1 MSTPHPR
8 PRHFSML
15 RDLQGGQRTEH
26 EHILGDM
33 VRRGLAAGVNVDL
46 LRLAWTHMAVRA
58 TQR

>member
-1 MSTPHPR
+1 
-8 PRHFSML
+8 ML

-33 VRRGLAAGVNVDL
+33 VRRGSAAGVNVDL

-58 TQR
+58 AQR